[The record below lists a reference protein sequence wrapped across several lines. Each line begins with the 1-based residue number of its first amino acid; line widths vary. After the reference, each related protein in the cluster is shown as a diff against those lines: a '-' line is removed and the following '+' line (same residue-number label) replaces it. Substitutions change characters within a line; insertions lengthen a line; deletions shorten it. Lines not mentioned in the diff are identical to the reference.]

1 MSLSQTVSIL
11 RAYPVVLTAIRRR
24 ETEDAPWGPI
34 QFEMSYENRVEA
46 SLGENAAKLYAQFIT
61 KTLADQQPGA
71 VVARDPARFA
81 HLAPDGSAEMPEGYE
96 APLDMTLARAA
107 IGARGRGEPAA

>member
-34 QFEMSYENRVEA
+34 QFEISYEDRIEA
-46 SLGENAAKLYAQFIT
+46 SLGENAAKLYAQFVM
-61 KTLADQQPGA
+61 KTLADQDTGA

-81 HLAPDGSAEMPEGYE
+81 QLAPESRAAMPEGYE

-107 IGARGRGEPAA
+107 IGRRERGESAV